1 MTCTI
6 HTSVAATAACAN
18 CASPIC
24 GSCTHI
30 VKGQSICPNC
40 APSVRQYGIQPVA
53 AAVGASTGGPS
64 MSAGSYPM
72 PGTAGAYAP
81 PPASPIV
88 DTSTAALVKARR
100 EDQMN
105 LWKGL
110 AVGFAIGLIGC
121 ILTEKLLFY
130 AHFGL
135 AYLYIGIG
143 WGIGAG
149 IWHFTNRGGNQLAS
163 ASVGV
168 MMLSLFIAHFVL
180 ASDVLNELRDKGM
193 ADSGATVFDAFP
205 VVMGML
211 GPMHWVCILIGVVAC
226 FNAAHRQPE

>member
-1 MTCTI
+1 M
-6 HTSVAATAACAN
+6 AA
-18 CASPIC
+18 S
-24 GSCTHI
+24 
-30 VKGQSICPNC
+30 
-40 APSVRQYGIQPVA
+40 
-53 AAVGASTGGPS
+53 ASTGAPTS
-64 MSAGSYPM
+64 STAGSYPM
-72 PGTAGAYAP
+72 STTPGAYAP

-88 DTSTAALVKARR
+88 DTSSAALAKARR

-168 MMLSLFIAHFVL
+168 MMLSLLIAHFVL
-180 ASDVLNELRDKGM
+180 AFDVLNDARANGIGDGL
-193 ADSGATVFDAFP
+193 TVFDVFP
-205 VVMGML
+205 QVIGML
-211 GPMHWVCILIGVVAC
+211 GPMHWVCIFIGVIAC
-226 FNAAHRQPE
+226 FNAAHKQPA

>member
-18 CASPIC
+18 CGSPIC

-30 VKGQSICPNC
+30 IKGQSICPTC
-40 APSVRQYGIQPVA
+40 APSVRQYGVQPVA
-53 AAVGASTGGPS
+53 VAAGMGGPS
-64 MSAGSYPM
+64 TTAGSYPT
-72 PGTAGAYAP
+72 PGTAGTYAP
-81 PPASPIV
+81 PPSGPIV

-110 AVGFAIGLIGC
+110 GVGLAIGLIGC

-168 MMLSLFIAHFVL
+168 MMFSLLVAHFVL
-180 ASDVLNELRDKGM
+180 AFDLLNDAR
-193 ADSGATVFDAFP
+193 ASGIAPPGLTVFDVFP
-205 VVMGML
+205 QVMGML

-226 FNAAHRQPE
+226 FNAAHRQPA